1 MKRFFYYSMILLSLI
16 TVVLFYFL
24 KTASGHRNMGY
35 FIEDYLSIQTYNK
48 IRVLSFNLE
57 NYPNILLN
65 LQINDRAN
73 ISLQGEISNYDIN
86 MTYHLKG
93 NSFRFNDVY
102 LKDKIDV
109 HGTLLGAFSSLR
121 VTGEGRLFDGV
132 VKYSFMNVPHSIKDM
147 KIEMKRVAFS
157 KILSFLDEEAYLK
170 GSADIDAK
178 FKLFSKYEKEGTAK
192 IYIQRASVPKL
203 AKNIHFVLNSTID
216 FEQVEYRYGIDIY
229 SDIGTV
235 TLRDGVY
242 HEGTKKAKGEY
253 AIHLKNLL
261 FLKERYPHN
270 YQGGLDTNG
279 TVGYDGDRDFFSLK
293 GETHQFGGDLSYLYQ
308 KNSIELKLKHL
319 SLERLLQSFSYP
331 LLFSSDIYGIVKFNI
346 KEKMIII
353 NTNLKNTRFKRSRLS
368 DILYR
373 KLNINILDS
382 IYDKSY
388 FSGGYQNNILS
399 TTLKID
405 NGKDYIYL
413 TDSKIDVL
421 NNSIYSKF
429 EMKIEGEEI
438 FGKINGT
445 LREPKVWINKN
456 RYIIY
461 QTDKHLGNWFRTK

>member
-1 MKRFFYYSMILLSLI
+1 MRRLFYYSIILLSLI

-93 NSFRFNDVY
+93 NSFTFNDVY

-109 HGTLLGAFSSLR
+109 HGTLFGAFSSLR
-121 VTGEGRLFDGV
+121 VTGEGTLFDGDI
-132 VKYSFMNVPHSIKDM
+132 KYSFMNVPHSIRDM
-147 KIEMKRVAFS
+147 NIEMKRVAFS
-157 KILSFLDEEAYLK
+157 KIFSFLDEEAYLK

-178 FKLFSKYEKEGTAK
+178 FKLFSKYEKEGKAK
-192 IYIQRASVPKL
+192 IYMQRASIPKL
-203 AKNIHFVLNSTID
+203 ANNTYFVLNSTID
-216 FEQVEYRYGIDIY
+216 FEQVEYRYGIDMH
-229 SDIGTV
+229 SDIGTI

-242 HEGTKKAKGEY
+242 HEGTKIAKGAYE
-253 AIHLKNLL
+253 IHLKNLL
-261 FLKERYPHN
+261 FLKERYPHD
-270 YQGGLDTNG
+270 YKGGLDTNG
-279 TVGYDGDRDFFSLK
+279 TVGYDGNRAFFSVR
-293 GETHQFGGDLSYLYQ
+293 GESQQFGGDLSYLYK
-308 KNSIELKLKHL
+308 KNSIELKLKNL

-331 LLFSSDIYGIVKFNI
+331 LLFSSNIYGIIKLNL
-346 KEKMIII
+346 KEKMMIV
-353 NTNLKNTRFKRSRLS
+353 NTTLKKTRFKKSRFS
-368 DILYR
+368 DVLYR
-373 KLNINILDS
+373 KLNINILDAT
-382 IYDKSY
+382 YDKSY

-429 EMKIEGEEI
+429 EMKIAGEEI

-445 LREPKVWINKN
+445 LREPKVWIDKN